1 MQRSVTPPTVA
12 DGARPITRL
21 LGALDFADNDVVAN
35 EIALNWDPF
44 LDMGGLYDDLRLV
57 SQSIDFDT
65 KNPEDGS
72 GAAGACRRTN
82 GGYYMT
88 AGCPANFAGIRISAA
103 RTCAP
108 PCGMAIGSMPE
119 QMSASSTRSRG
130 SRLSNWWLQVGSAP
144 ANTGD

>member
-1 MQRSVTPPTVA
+1 VQRSVTPPTVA

-21 LGALDFADNDVVAN
+21 LGALGFADNDVVAN

-82 GGYYMT
+82 GGYYGARQISRCNT
-88 AGCPANFAGIRISAA
+88 ALTVCLGVAGI
-103 RTCAP
+103 
-108 PCGMAIGSMPE
+108 MA
-119 QMSASSTRSRG
+119 
-130 SRLSNWWLQVGSAP
+130 V
-144 ANTGD
+144 